1 MEGSLILFMIF
12 LLALSWLSAPL
23 VTEPA
28 RSWWLAQKAPPYS
41 KAAKLWSIPVALIGI
56 MLSMSLP
63 YRHFRV
69 SADAN
74 IVTPP
79 VVYIAPGA
87 AVDVRLNWTAP
98 AFEPTGDDPRVL
110 INPSL
115 LVQELGDS
123 TRSMPMLVRAARAHS
138 IVEHTEMA
146 MYTDAD
152 LGVDEMVRQITTE
165 WRSDIVISTELL
177 APSSDLA
184 GWNISEW
191 GLDGQAPM
199 EVASL
204 QSRLNST
211 EWGPLCEPVP
221 TYLPANNTLLAKRIS
236 GAEDPKLFEV
246 RPGSARGEWGIAYS
260 SLPPA
265 DTRPG
270 CHRTTQSVYQMYA
283 ASSAALG
290 GHATLGGDATPK
302 SVGMR
307 LDCGN
312 FDRPEKN
319 WIAFTH
325 DDQLHFVYSIFPHVV
340 VQARATDG
348 ACVQRYTSSSYQPLA
363 QLVETG
369 DYRLHGSATA
379 VLYKGAYLALMHTL
393 DTRGKYVTMAY
404 KFEAKPPFK
413 VTAVSRPLPLAGG
426 NSTNFASGLLVLPAV
441 GKVIVSYGSNDAESR
456 ALVMSTD
463 FLDELFDP
471 CAAPPPPPSAPPGMQ
486 LPLAEEFIPRDPRA
500 FLPLNN
506 RSVALIVAC
515 VLLAL
520 ALGVVFV
527 QKGGLRKL
535 ISVIKPTPAADSTPR
550 SSLDAAAA
558 GADVEAAA
566 GRRA

>member
-1 MEGSLILFMIF
+1 
-12 LLALSWLSAPL
+12 
-23 VTEPA
+23 
-28 RSWWLAQKAPPYS
+28 
-41 KAAKLWSIPVALIGI
+41 
-56 MLSMSLP
+56 
-63 YRHFRV
+63 
-69 SADAN
+69 
-74 IVTPP
+74 
-79 VVYIAPGA
+79 
-87 AVDVRLNWTAP
+87 
-98 AFEPTGDDPRVL
+98 
-110 INPSL
+110 
-115 LVQELGDS
+115 
-123 TRSMPMLVRAARAHS
+123 
-138 IVEHTEMA
+138 
-146 MYTDAD
+146 
-152 LGVDEMVRQITTE
+152 
-165 WRSDIVISTELL
+165 
-177 APSSDLA
+177 
-184 GWNISEW
+184 
-191 GLDGQAPM
+191 
-199 EVASL
+199 
-204 QSRLNST
+204 
-211 EWGPLCEPVP
+211 
-221 TYLPANNTLLAKRIS
+221 
-236 GAEDPKLFEV
+236 
-246 RPGSARGEWGIAYS
+246 
-260 SLPPA
+260 
-265 DTRPG
+265 
-270 CHRTTQSVYQMYA
+270 
-283 ASSAALG
+283 
-290 GHATLGGDATPK
+290 
-302 SVGMR
+302 MR